1 MGIFISEEDV
11 VEIAVHYY
19 EESGKVVVF
28 DDPTENTKTVKVVFK
43 RPDFS
48 TSQRLMTASTVSD
61 QSGNQTVNMMMLQNN
76 MMYFLAKSWDVKG
89 PDLVVPSVK
98 ADDINGVYIPGKT
111 VPGKPVELNAENI
124 GKLRVE
130 IARALVNKL
139 IPAIGQFI

>member
-1 MGIFISEEDV
+1 MGIFIGEEDV

-48 TSQRLMTASTVSD
+48 TSQRLMSASTVSD

-76 MMYFLAKSWDVKG
+76 MMYFLAKSWDVKA
-89 PDLVVPSVK
+89 PDLVVPSAK
-98 ADDINGVYIPGKT
+98 ADDGADIPSKT
-111 VPGKPVELNAENI
+111 VPGKPIELNAENI